1 VTFENLNANPA
12 TNEAT
17 VGGELYADLAPLVD
31 VWGDPVRSPAGHF
44 SLAKSFGPYLLLRF
58 DESSGITAAD
68 VMGNDPGV
76 YNAVTLGQPSLYS
89 DNHTAA
95 LFSGAAN
102 SEVMTTVPQGP
113 SGINTLALEIKFQ
126 TTTAQGGGL
135 IQFGNNNVIGA
146 NPTNYDRHLWMSND
160 GKLHFGFFSAGFYVV
175 DSPLAYNDG
184 NPHEV
189 FGMLVNGNL
198 YLYVDGLLIASNTT
212 GNGRTPD
219 VHSSADYW
227 RIGRAYL
234 SSWANAPTNQSFTGI
249 IDEPAVYYAT
259 LTDDQIAKLAANT
272 GNQGDLEIYCRA
284 LGAMIQP
291 VDDIAKDGPN
301 GEPGW
306 SQVLDIN
313 RAEDAW
319 LMWLGQWA
327 GYIVPAQAATETE
340 AAWSARERGKI
351 VHAAAHHRATVAHL
365 VEAIQDHLNDPK
377 QVIIQ
382 ERVGDAHTINVYVFN
397 SQIATSAARVEA
409 AARAQKA
416 AGLIMN
422 FTVLTGAN
430 YTLLQASNTSYTIMS
445 GKHANYNSVLTN
457 PGL

>member
-1 VTFENLNANPA
+1 
-12 TNEAT
+12 
-17 VGGELYADLAPLVD
+17 
-31 VWGDPVRSPAGHF
+31 
-44 SLAKSFGPYLLLRF
+44 
-58 DESSGITAAD
+58 
-68 VMGNDPGV
+68 
-76 YNAVTLGQPSLYS
+76 
-89 DNHTAA
+89 
-95 LFSGAAN
+95 
-102 SEVMTTVPQGP
+102 
-113 SGINTLALEIKFQ
+113 
-126 TTTAQGGGL
+126 
-135 IQFGNNNVIGA
+135 
-146 NPTNYDRHLWMSND
+146 
-160 GKLHFGFFSAGFYVV
+160 
-175 DSPLAYNDG
+175 
-184 NPHEV
+184 
-189 FGMLVNGNL
+189 
-198 YLYVDGLLIASNTT
+198 
-212 GNGRTPD
+212 
-219 VHSSADYW
+219 
-227 RIGRAYL
+227 
-234 SSWANAPTNQSFTGI
+234 
-249 IDEPAVYYAT
+249 
-259 LTDDQIAKLAANT
+259 
-272 GNQGDLEIYCRA
+272 
-284 LGAMIQP
+284 MIQP

-313 RAEDAW
+313 RADDAW

-340 AAWSARERGKI
+340 AAWSVRERGKI